1 MIAEFE
7 LTVSYTQIVVS
18 VSGITPPEFDWT
30 DEHLA
35 QGFAWMPTIVSFG
48 VPDHD
53 GKCLIQVETVPRI
66 QIDPDTLWAIRVPF
80 DVPSVPLT
88 IGSILDGKDVKIPE
102 GRYSL
107 FFEAL
112 PGNFGEG
119 RDYAFVFRLKFF
131 KNLSPD
137 FKILKQGTELTT
149 DKVLRRGL

>member
-7 LTVSYTQIVVS
+7 LAVSYTQVVVY

-30 DEHLA
+30 DEHVA

-53 GKCLIQVETVPRI
+53 GKCLMQVETVPRI
-66 QIDPDTLWAIRVPF
+66 EIDLDALWAIRVPF

-88 IGSILDGKDVKIPE
+88 IGSIFDSQDVKIPE

-107 FFEAL
+107 IFEAL
-112 PGNFGEG
+112 PRF
-119 RDYAFVFRLKFF
+119 
-131 KNLSPD
+131 P
-137 FKILKQGTELTT
+137 
-149 DKVLRRGL
+149 

>member
-7 LTVSYTQIVVS
+7 LTVSYTQVVVY
-18 VSGITPPEFDWT
+18 VSGITPPDFEWT
-30 DEHLA
+30 DEHVA

-53 GKCLIQVETVPRI
+53 GKCLMQVETASRI
-66 QIDPDTLWAIRVPF
+66 EIDPDALWAIRVPF

-88 IGSILDGKDVKIPE
+88 IGSIFDGQDVKIPE

-107 FFEAL
+107 IFEAL
-112 PGNFGEG
+112 PGHFDDG
-119 RDYAFVFRLKFF
+119 RNYAFVLRLKFF
-131 KNLSPD
+131 KDSNPD
-137 FKILKQGTELTT
+137 FEILRQGTELKT